1 MLWHKG
7 WLETRFRLL
16 FTVALTGLILTFLN
30 SGRTTPQAIVA
41 IVQFSVPVFVVMISS
56 MLVGA
61 GVTTQPSFTAT
72 KGIHGSTLF
81 TLSLPVSRLRL
92 LGVRAGIGWLE
103 GVGVIGVFCCAF
115 WFLSPALRGMVTPAD
130 MFKYAATLVAFASAI
145 YFLSVLLA
153 TFLDDQWRVW
163 GTMMSSLALWW
174 ISTHIPFPAFAD
186 IFRSMGR
193 GSPLITH
200 TVPWH
205 TIGFSIGL
213 AIILFLAALKVVKGR
228 EY

>member
-16 FTVALTGLILTFLN
+16 FTVALMGLILTFQH
-30 SGRTTPQAIVA
+30 SARTTPQGIVG
-41 IVQFSVPVFVVMISS
+41 IVIFSNPVLVVMVSA
-56 MLVGA
+56 MLAGA
-61 GVTTQPSFTAT
+61 GVATQPSFTVT

-81 TLSLPVSRLRL
+81 TLSLPVSRARL

-103 GVGVIGVFCCAF
+103 GAGVIGVFCCAL

-130 MFKYAATLVAFASAI
+130 MFKYAATLVACASAI
-145 YFLSVLLA
+145 YSLSVLLG

-163 GTMMSSLALWW
+163 GTAIASTALWW
-174 ISTHIPFPAFAD
+174 LSTHIPVPAFAD
-186 IFRSMGR
+186 IFRGMGR
-193 GSPLITH
+193 RSPLIAH
-200 TVPWH
+200 TMPWNA
-205 TIGFSIGL
+205 IGFSVGL
-213 AIILFLAALKVVKGR
+213 AAILFLAALKIVKAR